1 MALCRAMS
9 TRIAWLRLIS
19 ALGLLLQDAVR
30 FLLLGARTSAALK
43 AENLFLRKQLALYLE
58 RKAKP
63 RRADD
68 ATRLTMALLSGLFAW
83 KQALVI
89 VRPET
94 LVRWHRKGF
103 QLFWRYKSK
112 PPGRPRIPAEL
123 RELISQMARS
133 NPTWAKSGLPPNS
146 S

>member
-43 AENLFLRKQLALYLE
+43 AENLFLRKQLAPYLE
-58 RKAKP
+58 RKAKL

-68 ATRLTMALLSGLFAW
+68 ACPYRKSDADVLMM
-83 KQALVI
+83 QASKKRRGGDLRDTANGSSDRCVLVQGE
-89 VRPET
+89 VSA
-94 LVRWHRKGF
+94 H
-103 QLFWRYKSK
+103 
-112 PPGRPRIPAEL
+112 
-123 RELISQMARS
+123 LIIIGDA
-133 NPTWAKSGLPPNS
+133 
-146 S
+146 